1 MTWGVITFPGSNC
14 DQDCVHVLRAVLG
27 QHVEDVWHEVRSLD
41 GLDAVILP
49 GGFAYGDYLRAGAVA
64 ATAPV
69 MEAVRAFAEAGR
81 PVLGICNGFQILTE
95 TRLLPGTLLRNT
107 TQRFRCRSV
116 WVRVES
122 TSTPF
127 TADIPEG
134 TILEMP
140 IAHGEGGFYAP
151 PHDLAAIERG
161 GQVVFRYCDP
171 RGRVSPEANPNGSAA
186 SIAGVANARGNVVAL
201 MPHPERASEALLG
214 SADGRRL
221 FESAIAW
228 MAGRAATRTV
238 TPAAVEAA
246 R

>member
-14 DQDCVHVLRAVLG
+14 DRDCIHVLHEVLG
-27 QHVEDVWHEVRSLD
+27 ERVEDVWHEARSLD

-69 MEAVRAFAEAGR
+69 IGAVRAFADAGR

-95 TRLLPGTLLRNT
+95 TRLLAGTLLRNT
-107 TQRFRCRSV
+107 TRRFRCRPV

-127 TADIPEG
+127 TAGMPRG
-134 TILEMP
+134 TVLQMP

-151 PHDLAAIERG
+151 PDDLAALEQSGR
-161 GQVVFRYCDP
+161 VVFRYCDA
-171 RGRVSPEANPNGSAA
+171 RGRVNPAVNPNGSVA

-228 MAGRAATRTV
+228 LQGRLQTGAPTIL
-238 TPAAVEAA
+238 EAA

>member
-14 DQDCVHVLRAVLG
+14 DQDCVHVLREVLG
-27 QHVEDVWHEVRSLD
+27 QRVEDVWHETRSLD

-69 MEAVRAFAEAGR
+69 IGAVRVFADAGR

-107 TQRFRCRSV
+107 TRRFRCRSV
-116 WVRVES
+116 WLRVES

-127 TADIPEG
+127 TAGIPQG
-134 TILEMP
+134 AVLEMP
-140 IAHGEGGFYAP
+140 IAHGEGGFYVAP
-151 PHDLAAIERG
+151 DDLAALERTG
-161 GQVVFRYCDP
+161 RVVFRYCDA
-171 RGRVSPEANPNGSAA
+171 RGRVTPEANPNGSAA
-186 SIAGVANARGNVVAL
+186 SIAGIASARGNVVAL

-214 SADGRRL
+214 STDGRRL

-228 MAGRAATRTV
+228 LRGAAQTR
-238 TPAAVEAA
+238 PAVEAA